1 MTYGGWTKSPDD
13 LEPGENESALSRL
26 YRKLW
31 EWFPGQPW
39 SYAIRDSWHQYPL
52 IWILLPGGFLVFLGC
67 CLGHLFW

>member
-1 MTYGGWTKSPDD
+1 MTYGGWIKFPDD
-13 LEPGENESALSRL
+13 WEPGENELALSRL

-31 EWFPGQPW
+31 EWFPGRPW
-39 SYAIRDSWHQYPL
+39 TYVIRDWWHQYPL